1 VFSSIVFAMAIA
13 RFLFDD
19 TPWDS
24 RAALTPVFNR
34 YFLGMLA
41 LAACLAA
48 AAYLYGRARPRAALF
63 AGLAGFAVL
72 WIGSSVEAFTYF
84 SAQVEAIA
92 IRTLPYNGET
102 IRHLRWA
109 GQLSL
114 SLLWSAYAGLFTLAG
129 FRFRKRALRST
140 GLVVFGVTLVKVLLF
155 DIPELRQ
162 FYRIV
167 ALLALGLVLLGAAWI
182 YQRGLRREQT
192 R

>member
-1 VFSSIVFAMAIA
+1 VAAIA
-13 RFLFDD
+13 YSTFQ
-19 TPWDS
+19 
-24 RAALTPVFNR
+24 
-34 YFLGMLA
+34 
-41 LAACLAA
+41 
-48 AAYLYGRARPRAALF
+48 
-63 AGLAGFAVL
+63 
-72 WIGSSVEAFTYF
+72 E
-84 SAQVEAIA
+84 
-92 IRTLPYNGET
+92 NGET

-114 SLLWSAYAGLFTLAG
+114 SLLWSAYAGLFTVAG
-129 FRFRKRALRST
+129 FRFRLRALRST
-140 GLVVFGVTLVKVLLF
+140 GLVVFGVTLTKVVSV